1 MFTLHPTL
9 ATDSLE
15 IGELEL
21 CQCRL
26 INNMLFPWF
35 LLIPKVEGV
44 SEIVDLSPDQQQLLM
59 QESVWLSECLRAV
72 FEPDRINVA
81 ALGNQVPQLHVH
93 HIARFK
99 TDAAWPN
106 PVWGGQSQT
115 YSKEALEVLLKSF
128 RGKIDEHPG
137 NFVWSEALTQ

>member
-9 ATDSLE
+9 AADSLE
-15 IGELEL
+15 IGDLEL
-21 CQCRL
+21 CHCRL

-44 SEIVDLSPDQQQLLM
+44 SEIVDLSADQQQLLM
-59 QESVWLSECLRAV
+59 QESVWLSECLKSV
-72 FEPDRINVA
+72 FAPDRINVA

-106 PVWGGQSQT
+106 PVWGGPNQT
-115 YSKEALEVLLKSF
+115 YSKEALEALLKVF
-128 RGKIDEHPG
+128 GTRVDQHPG
-137 NFVWSEALTQ
+137 NFAWSEALIQ

>member
-9 ATDSLE
+9 AADSLE
-15 IGELEL
+15 IGDLEL
-21 CQCRL
+21 CHCRL

-35 LLIPKVEGV
+35 LLIPKVEGI
-44 SEIVDLSPDQQQLLM
+44 SEIVDLSADQQQLLM
-59 QESVWLSECLRAV
+59 QESVWLSECLKSV

-81 ALGNQVPQLHVH
+81 ALGNQVPQLHIH

-106 PVWGGQSQT
+106 PVWGGQNQS
-115 YSKEALEVLLKSF
+115 YSKEALEALLKAF
-128 RGKIDEHPG
+128 RVRVDQHPG
-137 NFVWSEALTQ
+137 NFAWSEALIQ